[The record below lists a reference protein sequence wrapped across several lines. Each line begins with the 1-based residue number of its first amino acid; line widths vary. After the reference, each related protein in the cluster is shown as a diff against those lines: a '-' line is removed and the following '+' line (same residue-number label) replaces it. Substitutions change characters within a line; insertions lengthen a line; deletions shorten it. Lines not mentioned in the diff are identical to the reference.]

1 MRSVCSVLKLLHTHT
16 PHSHSTLTLLM
27 NLLSVEN
34 LSKSYG
40 DKVLFESISFG
51 ISKGE
56 KVALIA
62 RNGAGKSTLMKIL
75 AGKETADSGQVTFRK
90 DLNVEFLEQD
100 PYMDPSKTILDTIF
114 DAKNPSVQLMREY
127 ELMVEKDAI
136 AHTPETQKEIE
147 RLSGLIDD
155 ANAWDYEVR
164 VHQVLSKLN
173 IHNLDQPIRQL
184 SGGQKKRI
192 ALAKALIDPADIL
205 LMDEP
210 TNHLDVEMVEWLE
223 DFLTRSQLSL
233 ILVTHDRYFLENIT
247 DKIIE
252 LENGKVYSY
261 EGNYSYF
268 LEKKEEREFNE
279 TSERDKARNIMRTEL
294 EWMRRMPKARG
305 TKSKARID
313 AFYELKD
320 KAAGKKKEGKI
331 ELNVK
336 MNRIGG
342 KVIELKKV
350 YKAYDDLKILTGFDY
365 TFRTGERIGVVGK
378 NGAGKS
384 TFLNMLVGIE
394 QPDSGKINV
403 GDTIVFGYYSQQGL
417 ELKED
422 KRVIEVVKDF
432 ADVIQLSDGT
442 KVSAGQF
449 LQLFQFPPEM
459 QYTYVSKLSGG
470 EKRRL
475 HLLTVLIKNPN
486 FLILDEPTN
495 DLDLLTLG
503 ILEEFLQSYTGC
515 LLVVSHDRYFMD
527 KLVDHL
533 FILPGDGTVKDYNG
547 RYSEYRLSLD
557 EQEKEDVKVKN
568 KQAEEKQAAEK
579 KAESAAK
586 KKMSF
591 KEKFEFETLEKE
603 IASLE
608 TERVELTNLLSS
620 GETDHIQLKKWADRM
635 EVINSL
641 IDDKSMRWLELSEM
655 SS

>member
-1 MRSVCSVLKLLHTHT
+1 
-16 PHSHSTLTLLM
+16 M
-27 NLLSVEN
+27 NLLSIEN

-40 DKVLFESISFG
+40 DKILFNSISFG

-75 AGKETADSGQVTFRK
+75 AGKETPDSGQVTFRK

-100 PYMDPSKTILDTIF
+100 PYMDPERTVLDTIF

-127 ELMVEKDAI
+127 ELMVERDAL
-136 AHTPETQKEIE
+136 HHSPETQKELE
-147 RLSGLIDD
+147 RLSMLIDD

-164 VHQVLSKLN
+164 VRQVLSKLN
-173 IHNLDQPIRQL
+173 IHNLDQQIRQL

-223 DFLTRSQLSL
+223 EFLTRSQLSL

-252 LENGKVYSY
+252 LENGNVYTY

-268 LEKKEEREFNE
+268 LEKKDEREFNE
-279 TSERDKARNIMRTEL
+279 TRERDKARNIMRTEL

-313 AFYELKD
+313 SFYELKD
-320 KAAGKKKEGKI
+320 KAAGKKKEGKM
-331 ELNVK
+331 ELDMK

-342 KVIELKKV
+342 KVIELKKI

-365 TFRTGERIGVVGK
+365 TFRTGERIGIVGK

-384 TFLNMLVGIE
+384 TFLNMLIGDE
-394 QPDSGKINV
+394 LPDSGKINV
-403 GDTIVFGYYSQQGL
+403 GETIVFGYYNQSGL
-417 ELKED
+417 ELKDD

-432 ADVIQLSDGT
+432 ADVIQMSDGS
-442 KVSAGQF
+442 KVNASQF

-503 ILEEFLQSYTGC
+503 ILEEFLLNYTGC

-533 FILPGDGTVKDYNG
+533 FIFDGEGNIKDFNG
-547 RYSEYRLSLD
+547 RYSEYRIMLD
-557 EQEKEDVKVKN
+557 EKEKEESKQKN
-568 KQAEEKQAAEK
+568 KQLQTKVEVETK
-579 KAESAAK
+579 STIPVK
-586 KKMSF
+586 KKISF

-603 IASLE
+603 ISVLE
-608 TERVELTNLLSS
+608 TEKEILTAALSG
-620 GETDHIQLKKWADRM
+620 GETDHIKLSKWAKRM
-635 EVINSL
+635 EEVLAEIE
-641 IDDKSMRWLELSEM
+641 IKSGRWLELSEQI
-655 SS
+655 S